1 MHYWKFRLCRARGTL
16 GKGLYT
22 LGKAFAERCSR
33 QRAPGIFFSRP
44 RVFAEH
50 PNSRLS
56 AKALPRAN
64 CGPPAKKVAI
74 NGDCRLTAF
83 ETPFADGLMAGPSA
97 NKCFYFFLKKYVPRT
112 RARTIGK
119 DVFHFLKNP
128 LPSGGAGDR
137 RQRCFLFFKTNA
149 SLPMAPLGKAGNFT
163 VLSFFFPH

>member
-1 MHYWKFRLCRARGTL
+1 
-16 GKGLYT
+16 
-22 LGKAFAERCSR
+22 
-33 QRAPGIFFSRP
+33 
-44 RVFAEH
+44 
-50 PNSRLS
+50 
-56 AKALPRAN
+56 LPRAN

-137 RQRCFLFFKTNA
+137 RQRCFLFFKTNYFA
-149 SLPMAPLGKAGNFT
+149 DGPARQSWQFYCFKFF
-163 VLSFFFPH
+163 LSTLTLT